1 MDAKACGKGQIQ
13 IKGRCTNPWDKTKD
27 TSVQI
32 IYKHKITKRKI
43 GGARED
49 FISGRWW
56 LPVHFSK
63 PYAGHFIAGV
73 DRSTTKEG
81 IKSNLKKYMNLHS
94 SGNIR
99 RG

>member
-1 MDAKACGKGQIQ
+1 MKRKKKSKKRHITQWEKI
-13 IKGRCTNPWDKTKD
+13 KD

-32 IYKHKITKRKI
+32 IYKHKVTKRKI

-63 PYAGHFIAGV
+63 PNAGHFISGV
-73 DRSTTKEG
+73 DRSKTKEG
-81 IKSNLKKYMNLHS
+81 IKLNLKKYMDSHL

-99 RG
+99 IG